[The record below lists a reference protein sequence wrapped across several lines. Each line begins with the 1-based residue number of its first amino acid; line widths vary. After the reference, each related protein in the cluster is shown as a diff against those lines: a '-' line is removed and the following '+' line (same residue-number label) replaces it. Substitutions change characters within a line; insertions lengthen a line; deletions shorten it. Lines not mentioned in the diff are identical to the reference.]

1 MTLDPTTADWA
12 PEYPFSSNWLDRD
25 GLRLHYVDEG
35 PEDAP
40 AMLMV
45 HGNPTWSFY
54 YRRLISEFSGEYR
67 CVVPDHIGCG
77 LSDKPQSGYDY
88 RLRSRIEDLEALVE
102 HLGLKRVTL
111 VVHDWGGA
119 IGMGFAGRNPELI
132 ERIVVFN
139 TAAFRSERIPFSID
153 ICRIP
158 GFGPLAVRGF
168 NGFALVAQIRAI
180 HDRGKLAGP
189 IGRGYLAPYNNWA
202 NRVAIQRFVEDIP
215 MDPKHPSYSTL
226 VEVEEGLKQFN
237 DHPMLI
243 VWGDEDFCFDT
254 SFREEWERRF
264 PQAEVHALA
273 DASHYVLED
282 AHDKIIPWMKDFFER
297 EPLS

>member
-77 LSDKPQSGYDY
+77 LSDKPQRGYDY

-119 IGMGFAGRNPELI
+119 IGMGFAGSNPELI

-189 IGRGYLAPYNNWA
+189 IGKGYLAPYNNWA

-297 EPLS
+297 KPLS